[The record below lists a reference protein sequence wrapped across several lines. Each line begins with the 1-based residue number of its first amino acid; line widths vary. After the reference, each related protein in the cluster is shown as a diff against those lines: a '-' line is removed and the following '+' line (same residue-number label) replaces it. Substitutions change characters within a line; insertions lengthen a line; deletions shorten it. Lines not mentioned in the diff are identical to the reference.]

1 VLAVLPHKAKLIL
14 PLMRQL
20 TRKADF
26 DLEAELKKYRVEQKD
41 REIAMHSDI
50 ITKNSIYGV
59 KFDKTTQYL
68 VRVP

>member
-1 VLAVLPHKAKLIL
+1 
-14 PLMRQL
+14 MRQL

-26 DLEAELKKYRVEQKD
+26 DLEAELRKYRVEQKD

-68 VRVP
+68 VREP